1 MRPAGL
7 QTVYDRQS
15 AWFAGERSRLLRK
28 VDITSRKRVLD
39 LGAGTGSTLSELTR
53 RSEGLVVGADADRNV
68 LALAEGTRLLAQ
80 AQALPFAD
88 RTFDLVFTQM
98 FFMWAGP
105 LSGVLTEIR
114 RVLAHGGHLIA
125 CAEPDY
131 GAAIE
136 HPAENAVL
144 QELAG
149 SLDAEGADVH
159 VARRLG
165 GEMQRAGF
173 SVTCGTHQS
182 RPLEAAREE
191 SQLFAPELVAPSGE
205 LEFLFIPYFHFLAV
219 RTR

>member
-1 MRPAGL
+1 MRPRGL

-15 AWFAGERSRLLRK
+15 SWFAGERSRLLRK
-28 VDITSRKRVLD
+28 VDIINRRRVLD

-68 LALAEGTRLLAQ
+68 LGLAEGTRLLAQ

-88 RTFDLVFTQM
+88 GAFDLVFTQM

-105 LSGVLTEIR
+105 LSQVLSEIR
-114 RVLAHGGHLIA
+114 RVLVHGGHLIA

-144 QELAG
+144 QDLAEA
-149 SLDAEGADVH
+149 LDAEGADVH
-159 VARRLG
+159 IARRLG
-165 GEMQRAGF
+165 GEMERAGF
-173 SVTCGTHQS
+173 SVTCGTHQA

-191 SQLFAPELVAPSGE
+191 SLLFAPELVEPSGE

>member
-7 QTVYDRQS
+7 QTVYERQS
-15 AWFAGERSRLLRK
+15 SWFAGERSRLLRR
-28 VDITSRKRVLD
+28 VDITSRRRVLD

-68 LALAEGTRLLAQ
+68 LGLAEGNRILAQ
-80 AQALPFAD
+80 ARALPFDD
-88 RTFDLVFTQM
+88 RAFDLVFTQM

-105 LSGVLTEIR
+105 LPGVLSEIR

-144 QELAG
+144 QDLAEA
-149 SLDAEGADVH
+149 LDAEGADVH

-165 GEMQRAGF
+165 GEMERAGF
-173 SVTCGTHQS
+173 SVTCGTHQA

-191 SQLFAPELVAPSGE
+191 SQLFAPELVEPRGE